1 VRGGD
6 LARLSA
12 VLAGKPGVDSIAPF
26 GESLHVSGRDAAA
39 LEAEIA
45 PYRDSSYQWSP
56 STPSLEDV
64 FIDLV
69 GRAKD
74 NYQ

>member
-6 LARLSA
+6 LVRLSA
-12 VLAGKPGVDSIAPF
+12 ELAGKPGVDSIAPF

-39 LEAEIA
+39 LEAAVA
-45 PYRDSSYQWSP
+45 PYRDAHYQWSP
-56 STPSLEDV
+56 SMPSLEDV